1 MDENTAPVEESL
13 LEGEVKQEEV
23 KQEEVKQGEISQIIL
38 PSLRDR
44 KPQIINISERL
55 ELYNILNPFL
65 TSTLNLCQCYTN
77 TITASDD
84 STQQSCPFFRIE
96 KQIGSDSV
104 AGIVYLAKI
113 NRINTALKIMPI
125 IDNKSDENN
134 KNEIK
139 IANLV
144 SNLVVQNKSINFPIV
159 YNSYYCND
167 ITYPI
172 NSKFLPNSFKY
183 AIDKELFSL
192 FKKKIADQNLKVPPV
207 KQRLFKNNNER
218 RDIFYQ
224 KDNNKSIEKY
234 INDTVLWFNTNYK
247 EYELPDDNEITME
260 MIKPTLEGNILISE
274 LAQMDLKQFIEE
286 NLESGTVISDIVWFN
301 IFEQVLNG
309 INDMQKINIIHKDLH
324 LGNVLLL
331 TKNLDE
337 FTCLIHDFGMSEIN
351 DNMNKDNRSF
361 DILKFIDT
369 ILNYKFGNEMSSTK
383 TMSKE
388 FETFIRIFLSYITEN
403 ESPEPIFIEN
413 IINFFISEKIKFF
426 SHSYGGNSYG
436 RNSYGGNS
444 YGRRSYLKKTKRSK
458 RSKRNKRSKRS
469 KRIKRSKRKYI

>member
-1 MDENTAPVEESL
+1 M
-13 LEGEVKQEEV
+13 
-23 KQEEVKQGEISQIIL
+23 
-38 PSLRDR
+38 
-44 KPQIINISERL
+44 
-55 ELYNILNPFL
+55 
-65 TSTLNLCQCYTN
+65 
-77 TITASDD
+77 
-84 STQQSCPFFRIE
+84 
-96 KQIGSDSV
+96 
-104 AGIVYLAKI
+104 
-113 NRINTALKIMPI
+113 
-125 IDNKSDENN
+125 
-134 KNEIK
+134 
-139 IANLV
+139 
-144 SNLVVQNKSINFPIV
+144 VQNKSINFPIV

-351 DNMNKDNRSF
+351 DNMNKDDRSF

-436 RNSYGGNS
+436 RNSYGRNSYGRNS